1 MIDAVTRLLAPL
13 RNRIANMVARAVV
26 QLVADGGSLQALQ
39 LVVGAD
45 ETRDGCERFQEYG
58 FTSVP
63 LAGAEA
69 VVLFVGGRR
78 DHGLVVAVDDRRHR
92 MAGLEAG
99 EVALYT
105 DEGDHVLLSRGRV
118 VTITAGTKIVL
129 DAPDVEWAHPA
140 TDAALKGTAYVSAL
154 GTFLG
159 ALSTYAGAIKAIAD
173 PSNAATPTLTGAITA
188 FGTAAA
194 AALSAKVKVG

>member
-26 QLVADGGSLQALQ
+26 QLVADGGKLQALQ

-58 FTSVP
+58 FTSMP

-105 DEGDHVLLSRGRV
+105 N
-118 VTITAGTKIVL
+118 AGQSIVL
-129 DAPDVEWAHPA
+129 KADGSIEIGGGTMQP
-140 TDAALKGTAYVSAL
+140 AALGQDVRDELDDLRAKFASHTHAVATSGSDPQ
-154 GTFLG
+154 GG
-159 ALSTYAGAIKAIAD
+159 AVAST
-173 PSNAATPTLTGAITA
+173 
-188 FGTAAA
+188 GTAAA
-194 AALSAKVKVG
+194 TTATLAAAKTVKSTTVKVKT